1 MKINLVTGTFLKEV
15 VNSPVNGEISVIKS
29 LAFGTYISVGNLTQS
44 GGVVEE
50 IWRKTLRKVHNS
62 SFIIH
67 NSLILGLGGGSTA
80 KVIRKLWPDTK
91 ITGVDIDPLM
101 IELGKKYLGL
111 DKYEVQVQIEDAM
124 GFLIQKSK
132 IKTPSFA
139 KATKGKQN
147 YNLKL
152 KTKNTRYKIQDT
164 KYNLI
169 CVDLYVGDDFPVK
182 FESDE
187 FLRRTRTV
195 LADNGIVVFNRLY
208 YGEKRKQAML
218 FGEKLKKHFSKVDYV
233 FPQANLMFVCSGI
246 KK

>member
-1 MKINLVTGTFLKEV
+1 MKFNFTTGTFLKEV

-29 LAFGTYISVGNLTQS
+29 LAFGTYISAGNLTQS

-50 IWRKTLRKVHNS
+50 IWRKVLKKVHS
-62 SFIIH
+62 SYPLVH

-80 KVIRKLWPDTK
+80 KIIRKLWPDAK

-111 DKYEVQVQIEDAM
+111 DKYNVQVQTQDAM

-132 IKTPSFA
+132 LKT
-139 KATKGKQN
+139 QN
-147 YNLKL
+147 YKLKF
-152 KTKNTRYKIQDT
+152 KTKNSIYNIQNT
-164 KYNLI
+164 KYNLV
-169 CVDLYVGDDFPVK
+169 CVDLYVGDNFPIK

-195 LADNGIVVFNRLY
+195 LADKGIVVFNRLY
-208 YGEKRKQAML
+208 YGERRKQAML

-233 FPQANLMFVCSGI
+233 FPQANLMFVC